1 MSKPHLPAG
10 RLLAALALA
19 LGAGPAR
26 AFVMIDTAG
35 ARELISPASFAE
47 TPDDGGA
54 YTSRHLKL
62 STKDKSLTGF
72 WLRHRWTNADQPAAA
87 ARTRTSGLEIK
98 IAEPDGLEQFIK
110 FDREPNWEVG
120 GLVNWTRHPPKPLS
134 AEGDADPAWWRSL
147 TLHAGYQQ
155 QNIEYMPLTGNPG
168 YQARQVRDGTVFAK
182 VTGGLYVNGVRGLGQ
197 IAFLLSA
204 EVRRASNYADLPKVN
219 IASLT
224 TLLPPGDDGVSRVTL
239 TKSKTLRWGD
249 LQADT
254 VYPLIAG
261 VVFTVPA
268 RWPLALL
275 GEVKDGDA
283 GEFYLAPYYRLTP
296 SKDSGTARAY
306 GLNLAF
312 RSKTYG
318 KDSPRGKIAI
328 PLSVFVERGRAPGG
342 SWETT
347 SGVSTVFS
355 WGP

>member
-1 MSKPHLPAG
+1 MSKSIFLL
-10 RLLAALALA
+10 RLLVATLM
-19 LGAGPAR
+19 LGAGSAR

-47 TPDDGGA
+47 DPEDGRT

-72 WLRHRWTNADQPAAA
+72 WLWHRWVNADQPAEA
-87 ARTRTSGLEIK
+87 ARVWTAGMELKVS
-98 IAEPDGLEQFIK
+98 EPDGLEQFIK
-110 FDREPNWEVG
+110 FDRAPNWEAG
-120 GLVNWTRHPPKPLS
+120 FLVNRTWHPSKVLPDDLDD
-134 AEGDADPAWWRSL
+134 GPAWWQSV
-147 TLHAGYQQ
+147 TIQAGYQQ
-155 QNIEYMPLTGNPG
+155 ENVEYMPLTNNPG
-168 YQARQVRDGTVFAK
+168 FQSRRARDGTAFAK
-182 VTGGLYVNGVRGLGQ
+182 VTGGLYVNGFRPVGQ

-204 EVRRASNYADLPKVN
+204 EVRRGSNYADLPKVN

-224 TLLPPGDDGVSRVTL
+224 TLLPPDADGVTRVTL

-249 LQADT
+249 LQQDT
-254 VYPLIAG
+254 LYPLIGG
-261 VVFTVPA
+261 VVFTIPA
-268 RWPLALL
+268 DWPLSLL
-275 GEVKDGDA
+275 GEVEEKDR

-296 SKDSGTARAY
+296 SADSGTARAY
-306 GLNLAF
+306 GVNLAF

-318 KDSPRGKIAI
+318 KDSLRGKVAI

-342 SWETT
+342 AWETT